1 MKKIASMLI
10 VALMILVMAMPA
22 AVYAGTTIS
31 AYVTATG
38 HWTRTFSWTIDK
50 SVTPDTWNLFTGDS
64 GTSKYTITVTKG
76 TGTDAY
82 YVDGTVYVTNG
93 GAVAT
98 ENLAITIEVR
108 DGFPPPKDLIA
119 TAPVDVSANPVLDPG
134 ETGSY
139 DYQVGLT
146 VIGTGVYKVTAVVTI
161 TNHSGY
167 EPTPFGPSPSADAYL
182 PISPTLIYD
191 TINVDDTNGYSWL
204 FSASGSVSYEKTF
217 TCADAGANGNTAT
230 IRETGQSDDATVTVN
245 CWVLEVTKDAKTFF
259 TRTYTWTIDKTA
271 DTSELELGI
280 GESADVHYLIT
291 VTATFT
297 DSDWTVTEDK
307 GIKVH
312 NPAPIP
318 ATINSI
324 SDVVGGIP
332 ATVDF
337 GVSFPYTLGAGET
350 LTGKYT
356 ASLPDASSRINKA
369 IVTLQNYDYDWDG
382 SKTESGIWKFS
393 GIASVD
399 FSTAIITEVDKSIT
413 VSDTYGGGG
422 VPVTY
427 DNLPWK
433 WIYTRTIG
441 PYNTAG
447 TYYVDNTASFVTSDT
462 GTTGSSSWEV
472 VVDVPLPPTATISG
486 LKFYDSNANGL
497 YDPPENILPNW
508 PIQLWQLQT
517 DGTWTL
523 IQTVQT
529 DSVGG
534 YIFQSLYPGTYKVV
548 EVIPAPPPVWVAT
561 TPMSSGNIVVTDGE
575 VITGPVFGNVKLTC
589 GHGGLTIG
597 YWTNKNGQGLISTGD
612 VGLLN
617 TLNLY
622 KINGYPPF
630 STTLSTAKTQIKNY
644 LNGATATDMRY
655 MLSAQLIATEL
666 GCQHGLSAGTIVYTG
681 TGFMT
686 IEDIMTKANTA
697 LLLGNSASARSTQ
710 EYWKN
715 LLDGINNN
723 RLPFVV

>member
-10 VALMILVMAMPA
+10 VALMVLAMAMPA
-22 AVYAGTTIS
+22 AVQAVGTTLS
-31 AYVTATG
+31 ATVSATG

-50 SVTPDTWNLFTGDS
+50 SVTPATWNLFTGDS
-64 GTSKYTITVTKG
+64 GTSEYTITVTRG

-167 EPTPFGPSPSADAYL
+167 EGTPFGPSPSADAYL
-182 PISPTLIYD
+182 PGSPTLINNQ
-191 TINVDDTNGYSWL
+191 IHVDDTNGGSWL
-204 FSASGSVSYEKTF
+204 FSASGSVSYEKIF
-217 TCADAGANGNTAT
+217 TSVGTYDNTAT
-230 IRETGQSDDATVTVN
+230 IRETGQSDGASVTVN
-245 CWVLEVTKDAKTFF
+245 YYGLEVSKDAQTYF
-259 TRTYTWTIDKTA
+259 TRTYTWIIDKAGDQTA
-271 DTSELELGI
+271 LELGI
-280 GESADVHYLIT
+280 GETFDVNYEIT
-291 VTATFT
+291 VDATYT
-297 DSDWTVTEDK
+297 DSDWGVK
-307 GIKVH
+307 QINGIIVH

-324 SDVVGGIP
+324 SDVVGNIP

-337 GVSFPYTLGAGET
+337 GVSFPYTLPADGT
-350 LTGKYT
+350 LTGTYT
-356 ASLPDASSRINKA
+356 ASLPDASYRTNKA

-382 SKTESGIWKFS
+382 SKTESGTTKFS
-393 GIASVD
+393 GTAPVD

-422 VPVTY
+422 VLVTY